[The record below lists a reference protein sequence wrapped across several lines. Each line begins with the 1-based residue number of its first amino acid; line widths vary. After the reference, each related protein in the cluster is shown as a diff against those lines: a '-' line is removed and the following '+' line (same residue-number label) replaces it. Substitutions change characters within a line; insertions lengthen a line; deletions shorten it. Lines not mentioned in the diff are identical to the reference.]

1 MSYLSTAGD
10 DAPDSIAELDRCV
23 ELDNA
28 VFMAIADLQL
38 ALIRQ
43 TGIGTLIAAGGTR
56 QDLDARIVEVDRAV
70 TEAFERYNRALCTQA
85 RGEPYRLLEASHG
98 GVARSMRFRLAQ
110 NRTVASIEAH
120 ALRQPR
126 LTAEA

>member
-1 MSYLSTAGD
+1 MCYLSTAGD
-10 DAPDSIAELDRCV
+10 GDPDIIVDNERSAE
-23 ELDNA
+23 
-28 VFMAIADLQL
+28 ADSTVYVALTGLQL

-43 TGIGTLIAAGGTR
+43 AAVGTLIAAGRTDH
-56 QDLDARIVEVDRAV
+56 DLDARIVEAERGVA
-70 TEAFERYNRALCTQA
+70 EAMDCYSRALCSQA
-85 RGEPYRLLEASHG
+85 RGEPYRLLEAARG

-126 LTAEA
+126 LTAGA